1 MVNIKRLEDKY
12 ILQMKEVLEDD
23 NMIFDLNNLKK
34 FLTTPNTYGFIA
46 KVDENIVGFAYCY
59 ALQRP
64 DGLVMFYL
72 HSIGI
77 LPNYQDKG
85 VGSKLMRFIIDFAKK
100 SNFSELFVITDKGN
114 PRACHLYEK
123 FGGKN
128 DYENEIVYVYDF
140 LKKWENIWNIR

>member
-1 MVNIKRLEDKY
+1 MVNIKRLEDKD

-34 FLTTPNTYGFIA
+34 FLTTQNTYGFIA

-100 SNFSELFVITDKGN
+100 SNFSELFVISKM
-114 PRACHLYEK
+114 
-123 FGGKN
+123 
-128 DYENEIVYVYDF
+128 
-140 LKKWENIWNIR
+140 

>member
-1 MVNIKRLEDKY
+1 MVNIKRLEDKD

-23 NMIFDLNNLKK
+23 NMDFDIKNLEK
-34 FLTTPNTYGFIA
+34 FLTAPNTYGFIA

-64 DGLVMFYL
+64 DGLVMLYL

-85 VGSKLMRFIIDFAKK
+85 VGSKLMKFIIDFAKK
-100 SNFSELFVITDKGN
+100 NNFSELFVITDKGN

-140 LKKWENIWNIR
+140 LKSEKV